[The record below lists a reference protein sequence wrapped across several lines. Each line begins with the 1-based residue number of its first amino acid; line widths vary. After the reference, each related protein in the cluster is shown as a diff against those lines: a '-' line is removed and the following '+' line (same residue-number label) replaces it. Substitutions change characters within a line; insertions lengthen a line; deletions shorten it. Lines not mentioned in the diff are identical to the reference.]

1 MHMASGGR
9 GAAELK
15 GAADRGEGHP
25 PARIHILEDS
35 EECWMAGRRRRN
47 KVVSMRRKRPIN
59 IDLVFFG
66 AVALYICVICY
77 MAMNTEHIA
86 GYEVNAGSLSVN
98 HTYTGLAL
106 REERVFSAE
115 TSGYVSYYAREGERV
130 SGSSLVYTID
140 EKGEINALIR
150 QNAENV
156 DLTDENFSVIRSS
169 IRSYMSDYS
178 DLEFSKVYDFETS
191 LAGSVMDLMN
201 QNMLESLEDA
211 GEDSMFS
218 RIYAANI
225 GILEYY
231 TDGFEEVTLDGVTEE
246 MLDPSGYEKVNL
258 KKELVQA
265 GEQMYKLA
273 VSEKWSL
280 LVPLAEEEAAG
291 FQQEERKFMEV
302 EFTRDHMKAYVE
314 VEFQIEDEEGLKIPN
329 TAIVEKEFY
338 AVPQGFLME
347 EGEEKGFLK
356 EVYDENGQAETV
368 FVSMT
373 LYGAD
378 EENYYIDPKESDYT
392 TGALKMPMGTF
403 LVQEDSQERFQIGT
417 RSTIQ
422 GVYNINKGYTQFRQI
437 DILYQNEEFALVK
450 EGTSYGLTV
459 YDRIVLNSEAVD
471 EDEVI
476 YR

>member
-1 MHMASGGR
+1 MS
-9 GAAELK
+9 
-15 GAADRGEGHP
+15 
-25 PARIHILEDS
+25 
-35 EECWMAGRRRRN
+35 GRRKKS

-98 HTYTGLAL
+98 HTYTGLAI
-106 REERVFSAE
+106 REEKVFSAE

-140 EKGEINALIR
+140 EKGEINALIQ

-156 DLTDENFSVIRSS
+156 DLTDENFAAIRSS
-169 IRSYMSDYS
+169 VRSYMNEYN
-178 DLEFSKVYDFETS
+178 DLDFSKVYDFETS

-211 GEDSMFS
+211 GEDTMFS
-218 RIYAANI
+218 RVYAGNI

-231 TDGFEEVTLDGVTEE
+231 TDGFEDVTVDSVTEE
-246 MLDPSGYEKVNL
+246 MLTPEDYEKQSL

-265 GEQMYKLA
+265 GEDVYKLS
-273 VSEKWSL
+273 VSEKWSV
-280 LVPLAEEEAAG
+280 LVPLTEEEAAG

-302 EFTRDHMKAYVE
+302 EFTRDHTKAWADFSVKYVGTTPCARLDFNSSMVRFADLRYIE
-314 VEFQIEDEEGLKIPN
+314 VEFLIDDEEGLKIPN
-329 TAIVEKEFY
+329 TSIVEKEFY
-338 AVPQGFLME
+338 TVPLAFMME
-347 EGEEKGFLK
+347 EGDEEGFLK
-356 EVYDENGQAETV
+356 EVYDENGEARTE

-373 LYGAD
+373 MYYKN
-378 EENYYIDPKESDYT
+378 EEDCYIDPKESDYT
-392 TGALKMPMGTF
+392 TGALKIPMGTF
-403 LVQEDSQERFQIGT
+403 LVQKDSQERFQVGT
-417 RSTIQ
+417 KSTLQ

-437 DILYQNEEFALVK
+437 EILYQNEEFALVK
-450 EGTSYGLTV
+450 EGTNYGLTV
-459 YDRIVLNSEAVD
+459 YDRIVLNGEAVD
-471 EDEVI
+471 EDEVV